1 MIAILLMAIGAIMA
15 LIGFLGLSALM
26 IEPLYTMYMV
36 IFKRKDDYVYYET
49 KPGKAL
55 LQKEKKSL
63 RGSCLFLLFVGILC
77 FGLGW
82 FLKFGPRGTDSLF
95 SKQVESG
102 TAVGDEEHDHLAKQV
117 INAAGNYVDAQGEE
131 HYYYIIV
138 KGDRISYRREFEGDL
153 EAFGAFVEK
162 MDSKNAV
169 YLVDD
174 FAVSSTFY
182 AVRDLLV
189 RYGIGLEEEGQE

>member
-1 MIAILLMAIGAIMA
+1 MIAILLMVVGAILA
-15 LIGFLGLSALM
+15 IIGFLGLMALM

-55 LQKEKKSL
+55 LQKNKNSL
-63 RGSCLFLLFVGILC
+63 RGSCIFLLIVGILC

-102 TAVGDEEHDHLAKQV
+102 TNVGDDEKDQTVRREV
-117 INAAGNYVDAQGEE
+117 NAAGNYVDAKGEE
-131 HYYYIIV
+131 HHNYIIV
-138 KGDRISYRREFEGDL
+138 KGSIVTYRDEFEGSL
-153 EAFGAFVEK
+153 EEFEKFVK
-162 MDSKNAV
+162 GMDSNNQV

-174 FAVSSTFY
+174 FAASYTYHGVQE
-182 AVRDLLV
+182 LLKY
-189 RYGIGLEEEGQE
+189 YGIGVEEES